1 MVDEN
6 AVDLGSVFEFAADIS
21 TQEAPPPLP
30 PRTYVGEV
38 SGATAKQSNRGNTY
52 IDVEFTIMPD
62 QFPLDFGETQKEPVR
77 LHYRRLVVMPDT
89 DRNRFQIRKFT
100 EALRV
105 AASRRLDINDF
116 IGKVANLKVK
126 STKYMGEERAE
137 IDAVEMV

>member
-1 MVDEN
+1 MADEN

-62 QFPLDFGETQKEPVR
+62 QFPLDFGETQKEPVK

-105 AASRRLDINDF
+105 AATRRLDINDF
-116 IGKVANLKVK
+116 VGKVANLKVK

>member
-1 MVDEN
+1 MADEN

-62 QFPLDFGETQKEPVR
+62 QFPLDFGETQKEPVK
-77 LHYRRLVVMPDT
+77 LHYRRLVVAPDT

-105 AASRRLDINDF
+105 AATRRLDINDF
-116 IGKVANLKVK
+116 VGKVANLKVK